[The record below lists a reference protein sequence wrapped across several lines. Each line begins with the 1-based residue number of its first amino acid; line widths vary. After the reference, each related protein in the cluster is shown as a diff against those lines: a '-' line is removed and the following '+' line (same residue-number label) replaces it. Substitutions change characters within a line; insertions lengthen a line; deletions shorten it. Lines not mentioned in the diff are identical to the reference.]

1 MPELLLRAMTQ
12 GDLPSLEPLL
22 VQLGYD
28 IARDE
33 VARRLAAVR
42 EAPGHVLEVAE
53 EDGERLVGFIHF
65 YARAAIEKPPEVIVQ
80 ALVVEAGLRG
90 SGIGRKLMQRAEGWA
105 VANGYGSV
113 ALGTQTRRDD
123 AHAFYERLGY
133 RVAATSH
140 LMRKSVGPAAD

>member
-53 EDGERLVGFIHF
+53 DGERLVGFIHF

-90 SGIGRKLMQRAEGWA
+90 GGIGRKLMQRAEDWA
-105 VANGYGSV
+105 VANGYASV

-140 LMRKSVGPAAD
+140 LMRKEVGGKAD

>member
-1 MPELLLRAMTQ
+1 MPELSIRAMTSD
-12 GDLPSLEPLL
+12 DLPSLEPLL

-28 IARDE
+28 IAPDE
-33 VARRLAAVR
+33 VARRYITVTAAT
-42 EAPGHVLEVAE
+42 GHSLDVAE
-53 EDGERLVGFIHF
+53 RDGRVVGFIHF

-80 ALVVEAGLRG
+80 ALVVDDGLRG
-90 SGIGRKLMQRAEGWA
+90 GGIGRRLMRRAEDWA
-105 VANGYGSV
+105 AAHGYGSV

-140 LMRKSVGPAAD
+140 LMRKDIGLVED